1 MEVPSYQPKSL
12 AELDR
17 ILQTVNLPVTYVA
30 GGTDIMIH
38 EQHWKSARCLV
49 SLESVG
55 EMRNTLRFEESG
67 VLVGAS
73 LPLSDIIENKQMQQ
87 RFPML
92 VEACR
97 QIGSV
102 QIQNRATMGGNIA
115 NASPAGDTLPVL
127 SVLEAELWIG
137 PQQQRE
143 FRKMKLEEVMLGPG
157 LTSLK
162 NNRYI
167 AYIYLPLPESQ
178 NLFWYFRKVGPRY
191 SMAISKLSLAVLGW
205 IQSNRLTGIRICAGS
220 VSPQIKRARRTEELL
235 RGRPLSKEI
244 IEKAAAQLQEEIA
257 PISDIRSSSTYRRQI
272 AGALL
277 MEALTRMIERKS
289 AAEF

>member
-1 MEVPSYQPKSL
+1 MEIPSYQPKNL
-12 AELDR
+12 AELDS
-17 ILQTVNLPVTYVA
+17 ILQTVTLPVTYVA

-38 EQHWKSARCLV
+38 EQRWKSARCLV

-55 EMRNTLRFEESG
+55 EMHNTLRFDETC
-67 VLVGAS
+67 VLIGAS
-73 LPLSDIIENKQMQQ
+73 VPMSEINGNERMQQ

-102 QIQNRATMGGNIA
+102 QIQNRATLGGNIA

-127 SVLEAELWIG
+127 SVLEAELQIG
-137 PQQQRE
+137 PPQRVM

-167 AYIYLPLPESQ
+167 AYIYLPLLESQ

-205 IQSNRLTGIRICAGS
+205 VQENRLTGIRICAGS
-220 VSPQIKRARRTEELL
+220 VSPQIKRARHTEELL
-235 RGRPLSKEI
+235 QGRPLSREL
-244 IEKAAAQLQEEIA
+244 IEKAAGQLQEEIA
-257 PISDIRSSSTYRRQI
+257 PISDIRSNSTYRRRI
-272 AGALL
+272 TGALL
-277 MEALTRMIERKS
+277 MQALSSLVKNN
-289 AAEF
+289 

>member
-1 MEVPSYQPKSL
+1 MEIPSYQPKNL
-12 AELDR
+12 AELDS
-17 ILQTVNLPVTYVA
+17 ILQVVNLPVTYVA

-38 EQHWKSARCLV
+38 EQRWHSARCLV
-49 SLESVG
+49 SLDSVG
-55 EMRNTLRFEESG
+55 EMHNTIRFDEAG
-67 VLVGAS
+67 VLIGAAV
-73 LPLSDIIENKQMQQ
+73 PMSDLIGSEPMQQ

-102 QIQNRATMGGNIA
+102 QIQNRATLGGNIA

-137 PQQQRE
+137 PQQQGK
-143 FRKMKLEEVMLGPG
+143 FRKMKLGEVMLGPG

-167 AYIYLPLPESQ
+167 AYIYLPFPESQ
-178 NLFWYFRKVGPRY
+178 NLFWYFRKVGPRF

-205 IQSNRLTGIRICAGS
+205 LQGNNLTEIRICAGS
-220 VSPQIKRARRTEELL
+220 VSAQIKRAVRTEELL
-235 RGRPLSKEI
+235 QDRPLSQEL
-244 IEKAAAQLQEEIA
+244 IEKAAGQLQEEID
-257 PISDIRSSSTYRRQI
+257 PISDIRSNSTYRRRI
-272 AGALL
+272 TGALL
-277 MEALTRMIERKS
+277 MEALSSLVKNN
-289 AAEF
+289 